1 MASEAR
7 EMYIQCG
14 SYSNCGL
21 LMEGETARTVA
32 DILEVAAENERL
44 NSKRPI

>member
-1 MASEAR
+1 
-7 EMYIQCG
+7 MYIQCS
-14 SYSNCGL
+14 SYSKLRVVDG
-21 LMEGETARTVA
+21 GETARTVA